1 MYWVWFLS
9 MDWTSKFYSKWI
21 GLVIIKV
28 DITINL
34 FTQLKVM
41 LVA

>member
-1 MYWVWFLS
+1 
-9 MDWTSKFYSKWI
+9 MDWTSKFYFKWI
-21 GLVIIKV
+21 GLVFIEV

-41 LVA
+41 LAT